1 MVSPLFSNSYLSPA
15 SHQGGQFC
23 HDEEGAQPA
32 VPVQLRDT
40 MPKARRSQAET
51 RAGSRA
57 GFFFCLITSGCTS
70 TMRMGT
76 DMCHYQMVCFRL

>member
-32 VPVQLRDT
+32 VPGQLRDT
-40 MPKARRSQAET
+40 MPKARRYQAET

-57 GFFFCLITSGCTS
+57 GFFVLFDYVRVHIYNEDGYRYLSLSDG
-70 TMRMGT
+70 
-76 DMCHYQMVCFRL
+76 VL